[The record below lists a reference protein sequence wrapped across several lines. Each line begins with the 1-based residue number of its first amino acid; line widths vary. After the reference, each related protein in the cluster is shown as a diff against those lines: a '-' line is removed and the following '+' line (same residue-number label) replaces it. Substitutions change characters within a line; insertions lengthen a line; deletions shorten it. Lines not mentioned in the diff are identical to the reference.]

1 LNPPKDTNKKNRWNL
16 ERWDLHSIDGP
27 DDEDQLEPGDDD
39 DYDPHLEVVENL
51 DEDKYVAGRRWVGPL
66 LRFTAFLVLI
76 FFGTTFVT
84 SAAFDSIRGLIR
96 RAPSPDYLS
105 QVLVDSRPL
114 IFDRTDVRYRIVAP
128 QGYPANEMPRLIE
141 PVMNA
146 MKSWEDALPGRI
158 HFVPAG
164 AFGQDDLLIRYVNDL
179 QSAGLAS
186 IRPGDTYRPEILLRL
201 NVASPLPESA
211 IQETIAC
218 HELGHALGLWGH
230 SDFDGD
236 CMYPIAGRRTPSR
249 RDIRTIQ
256 LLYNYS
262 GVPR

>member
-1 LNPPKDTNKKNRWNL
+1 MPRDTNKGRWNL

-27 DDEDQLEPGDDD
+27 GDEDEIEPREDD

-51 DEDKYVAGRRWVGPL
+51 DEDRYVAGRRWVGPT

-76 FFGTTFVT
+76 FFGTSFVT
-84 SAAFDSIRGLIR
+84 SAAFNSIRDFIR

-105 QVLVDSRPL
+105 AVLVDSKPL
-114 IFDRTDVRYRIVAP
+114 IFEKTDVRYRIVAP
-128 QGYPANEMPRLIE
+128 QGYPANEMPRLVE

-146 MKSWEDALPGRI
+146 MKSWENALPGRI
-158 HFVPAG
+158 RFVLTGPVDP
-164 AFGQDDLLIRYVNDL
+164 DDLLIRYVNDL

-186 IRPGDTYRPEILLRL
+186 MRPGSTYRPEVLLRL
-201 NVASPLPESA
+201 NVSSPLPESA
-211 IQETIAC
+211 IMETIAC

-236 CMYPIAGRRTPSR
+236 CMYPIAGRRTPSP
-249 RDIRTIQ
+249 RDIRTIR
-256 LLYNYS
+256 LLYNYT
-262 GVPR
+262 GAPG